1 MVLKSRRLGDVMTKN
16 IEVVPYNY
24 AWPDWFEKAAG
35 EIRKTLNDDL
45 LQIHH
50 VGSTAVP
57 NLAAKPIIDII
68 AVVKSGGGA
77 VSLLESAGFI
87 YKGEFNIPFHYG
99 FSKRGEIKINL
110 HVYEEGHPEI
120 DLNLK
125 FRDFL
130 RSHPEYRTAY
140 SNLKMALL
148 QNPASFEKNNSVFT
162 GYNLGKNAFISK
174 IHELSGFDQ
183 LRMVKATHYDEWAF
197 INQHANETE
206 VETGPNHI
214 YLVFTKGIKIIGF
227 VHVEFLEG
235 QKVWIKDQ
243 FITEFLEEC
252 LERCNAWLKS
262 LGSVLQN

>member
-1 MVLKSRRLGDVMTKN
+1 MRKN
-16 IEVVPYNY
+16 IEVVPYS
-24 AWPDWFEKAAG
+24 AHWPEWFENASKEIQSALG
-35 EIRKTLNDDL
+35 EDL
-45 LQIHH
+45 LHIHH

-57 NLAAKPIIDII
+57 ELSAKPIIDII

-77 VSLLESAGFI
+77 VPLLEAAGFT

-130 RSHPEYRTAY
+130 RSHPEYRIAY

-183 LRMVKATHYDEWAF
+183 LRMVKATHYAEWAF
-197 INQHANETE
+197 INEHTNQTE
-206 VETGPNHI
+206 VEMGPNHT
-214 YLVFTKGIKIIGF
+214 YLVFTKGIKNIGF
-227 VHVEFLEG
+227 IHVEFLEG
-235 QKVWIKDQ
+235 QKVLIKDQ
-243 FITEFLEEC
+243 FITDFSQVC
-252 LERCNAWLKS
+252 LDRCNDWLKS
-262 LGSVLQN
+262 LGAAL